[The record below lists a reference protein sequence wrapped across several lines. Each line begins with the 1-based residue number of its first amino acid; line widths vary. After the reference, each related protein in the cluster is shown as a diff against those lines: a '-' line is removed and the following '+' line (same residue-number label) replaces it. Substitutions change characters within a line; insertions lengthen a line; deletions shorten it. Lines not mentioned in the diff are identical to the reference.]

1 MSDQLQMF
9 GEQTYPE
16 LTSSPLEVLARIS
29 ALLETVKA
37 WEETEVALSLKQLD
51 SLGSADQEFLSGKML
66 KEHSPQTLAKTLR
79 QSSKPLPT
87 LGAID
92 LNGNCLIHRGFYPKT
107 ESGYTLSDI
116 LQPPSEIGEEYFLSQ
131 ASQARIMGLRDTT
144 NEPILYVQDMETME
158 TERTLVKVNS
168 LHKK

>member
-9 GEQTYPE
+9 GEQTSHE
-16 LTSSPLEVLARIS
+16 LTSSPSEVLAKIS

-66 KEHSPQTLAKTLR
+66 KGHSPQTLAKTLR

-92 LNGNCLIHRGFYPKT
+92 LNGNCLIHRGFCPKT
-107 ESGYTLSDI
+107 VKGSILSDI
-116 LQPPSEIGEEYFLSQ
+116 LQKPSEIGEEFFLSEQ
-131 ASQARIMGLRDTT
+131 VMQRILANG
-144 NEPILYVQDMETME
+144 I
-158 TERTLVKVNS
+158 K
-168 LHKK
+168 